1 MACVPVDLKSNAIKA
16 LPELLA
22 SLDITGCVVT
32 TDALGRQRAVAA
44 QMVAQSGEY
53 VLRIAS
59 IAPPRIASIAPPR
72 IASIAPPRIAS
83 IAPPRIASIAPPRI
97 ASMAMRFDRATAHRF
112 DRATAHRFED
122 VPHQPHTETT
132 VAQGRVETR
141 RAAQINLSDLQGRW
155 DDMRDKG
162 SGLSSL
168 LRVESVRQV
177 GATQETRSFLS
188 SLCGEVTR
196 AALG

>member
-53 VLRIAS
+53 VLALKGNQGQIHT
-59 IAPPRIASIAPPR
+59 APRL
-72 IASIAPPRIAS
+72 
-83 IAPPRIASIAPPRI
+83 
-97 ASMAMRFDRATAHRF
+97 RFDRATAHRF